1 MLVSTCDVRAL
12 CAFSELSASALGML
26 SELITARTRARLL
39 HLEAPRSSAPFRRAA
54 QNP

>member
-1 MLVSTCDVRAL
+1 MTDAGLDLRRTCPV
-12 CAFSELSASALGML
+12 SASALGML